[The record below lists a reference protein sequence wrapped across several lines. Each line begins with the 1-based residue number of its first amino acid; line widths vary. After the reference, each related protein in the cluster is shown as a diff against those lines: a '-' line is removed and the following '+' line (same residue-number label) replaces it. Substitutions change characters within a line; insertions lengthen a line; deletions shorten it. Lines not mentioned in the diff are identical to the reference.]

1 MTIQKINEKIRF
13 FNEKILLSED
23 EFQDFAF
30 TFDDSNDSEILKE
43 YHMILN
49 KYFDTSN
56 SDSLLD
62 FKRTKSNV
70 IKLFE
75 DTNTD
80 THKELIAK
88 HPELTTRHIK
98 KEFEYIALIEMV
110 FIEKYKKLIKKSI
123 NTTINNR
130 VIGNAGDI
138 LGIADINLSSKGP
151 TRQEKLKDEALSYA
165 IEGFLLGMRR
175 YQPSSGTKLI
185 TYVTYWINQRIVMY
199 VERASSLNK
208 GKKTFDGLNNYDM
221 DNIESDDF
229 SYKKFDNIKYTNYSF
244 VNIGDMSTSLSID
257 NEHIIDSADD
267 KTKLLKILRFFCENK
282 DLLLYYEYLILKYDI
297 LYESYLYFAIFN
309 PIEAIEKCFFEDVRK
324 IVSKLSVSYPELKDF
339 EPHENYN
346 KLPEL
351 LELFF
356 DLEHSDYLSIRR
368 TLKQKFVNILTKVFS
383 HDIDFE

>member
-1 MTIQKINEKIRF
+1 MTIEQINEKIRF
-13 FNEKILLSED
+13 FNEKILLTED

-30 TFDDSNDSEILKE
+30 TFDDSNDSETLIE
-43 YHMILN
+43 YNTILN
-49 KYFDTSN
+49 KYFDLTD

-62 FKRTKSNV
+62 FKKTKSNL
-70 IKLFE
+70 IKEFE
-75 DTNTD
+75 DNTSE
-80 THKELIAK
+80 TYERLTSLQ
-88 HPELTTRHIK
+88 PELNVRHIK
-98 KEFEYIALIEMV
+98 KEFEYVALIEMV

-123 NTTINNR
+123 NKTINNR

-138 LGIADINLSSKGP
+138 LGTVDNTAMGSKGP
-151 TRQEKLKDEALSYA
+151 TRQEKLKEEALSYA

-185 TYVTYWINQRIVMY
+185 TYVTYWINQRIVTY

-208 GKKTFDGLNNYDM
+208 GKKTFDGLADYDM
-221 DNIESDDF
+221 DNQESETG
-229 SYKKFDNIKYTNYSF
+229 YKKYDNIKYTNYSF
-244 VNIGDMSTSLSID
+244 VNIGDMSTSLSVD
-257 NEHIIDSADD
+257 NDYVIDSADD
-267 KTKLLKILRFFCENK
+267 KAKLLKILRFFCENK

-297 LYESYLYFAIFN
+297 LYETYLYFAVFS
-309 PIEAIEKCFFEDVRK
+309 PVEEVQKCFFEDVQK
-324 IVSKLSVSYPELKDF
+324 IIDKLSPQYPELEGF

-356 DLEHSDYLSIRR
+356 NLEHSDYLSIRR

-383 HDIDFE
+383 HDIDFQ